1 MAAFVVA
8 QLRKYGELRNDLS
21 SFEGRTRT
29 DNTLATARRLRQASL
44 GAGMRRARLPRP
56 PKAVFELVQRQGSFV
71 VTPASPCPGTVCM
84 WRGRAAAR
92 GNPTAAA
99 SRPPRKLKA
108 RQSGYRWSRRL

>member
-29 DNTLATARRLRQASL
+29 DNTLVKTRHSGAIARRLRRASL

-71 VTPASPCPGTVCM
+71 VTPASPC
-84 WRGRAAAR
+84 
-92 GNPTAAA
+92 
-99 SRPPRKLKA
+99 
-108 RQSGYRWSRRL
+108 